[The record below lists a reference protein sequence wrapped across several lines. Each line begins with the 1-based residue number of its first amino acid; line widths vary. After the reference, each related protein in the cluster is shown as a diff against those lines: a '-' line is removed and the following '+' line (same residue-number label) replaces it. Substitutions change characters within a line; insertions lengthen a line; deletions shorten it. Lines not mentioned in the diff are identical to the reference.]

1 MTDLAPTAHRPLR
14 GHLARERDMRG
25 LGAKVRDRPGAVV
38 DHEYDVRLDLAL
50 IADVA
55 HRRLLD
61 AS

>member
-1 MTDLAPTAHRPLR
+1 
-14 GHLARERDMRG
+14 MRG

-55 HRRLLD
+55 HRRFLD
-61 AS
+61 ASQPEVRVTTVPLAFTGRGHG